1 MSTRSHIGYVKNGII
16 RGTYCH
22 FDGYFD
28 STGKALISILKTN
41 GEEKFQNIIE
51 LGIKASGF
59 RFIDEEGYETYKGD
73 SGEWLFESR
82 EEILKGEEWGYL
94 LEEDGS
100 LTVFKYSEPFISLK
114 KENNW
119 TAIKD

>member
-1 MSTRSHIGYVKNGII
+1 MSTRSHIGYSQNGII

-41 GEEKFQNIIE
+41 GEERFKNIIE

-59 RFIDEEGYETYKGD
+59 RFIDEEGYE
-73 SGEWLFESR
+73 
-82 EEILKGEEWGYL
+82 
-94 LEEDGS
+94 DGS

-114 KENNW
+114 KETGW
-119 TAIKD
+119 TAVKD